1 MSANSYSNQGQHTE
15 PRLRMRRGFTFGAI
29 ILLALI
35 MFEIFNYSTTEF
47 ALTDLLGN
55 LSFMGI
61 PWATIL
67 ALAFCGIDFAGIAR
81 LHTPEDGYGQPSET
95 WYLFGAWLLG
105 ATMNAML
112 TWWGVSLAIA
122 HQSSAGDILVDQQT
136 LLRVVPIFVA
146 VLVWLIRVLIIGT
159 YSIAGTRLLSQRD
172 FNRKNWRWGNKQQ
185 SSNYRS
191 LGVPQSSS
199 MTAAPTKTGYGYS
212 RSSNNN
218 QNRSYQFSSHSGN
231 NHPGY
236 SSFNA
241 NQGQPASQNA
251 PVRRNY
257 KSKP

>member
-1 MSANSYSNQGQHTE
+1 MSANSYSNQNQSIAS
-15 PRLRMRRGFTFGAI
+15 PVRIRRGFAFGAI

-47 ALTDLLGN
+47 ALSDLLGN

-159 YSIAGTRLLSQRD
+159 YSTAGTRLLSQKD
-172 FNRKNWRWGNKQQ
+172 FSHRNWRWSNKQTNG
-185 SSNYRS
+185 NYRS
-191 LGVPQSSS
+191 LGTPQSSS
-199 MTAAPTKTGYGYS
+199 MTASPSKASYGYS
-212 RSSNNN
+212 RSANNN
-218 QNRSYQFSSHSGN
+218 QNQTYQFTSNPGN
-231 NHPGY
+231 GHPV
-236 SSFNA
+236 
-241 NQGQPASQNA
+241 NQNVPG
-251 PVRRNY
+251 RRNY
-257 KSKP
+257 RSKP